1 MLSSPRS
8 AVESRYRSSGLTRI
22 SGAETHPSQKPRLL
36 SGDHWSAATE
46 RRGKSFA
53 RTDGTLT
60 AAFLA
65 RGFLHLSLPSPL
77 LDILGRALQEILN
90 RALALDPAAA
100 ARLRALSG
108 RSVELTWSTA
118 DIGLRLAVED
128 GVVTVGPRH
137 GQGSADLG
145 VSGSLAGLLSL
156 AGLGRGG
163 AGAGQRVDISGDAQ
177 LAREIEKIVRD
188 AAPDLEA
195 AFAQRFGD
203 TAGPVMA
210 RSFTGAWTWAR
221 ESAESLR
228 EDIGEYLVDESG
240 DVIGEV
246 ELASFNRDVDTLR
259 DRVERLDQSI
269 ARLRRA
275 GQQR

>member
-1 MLSSPRS
+1 M
-8 AVESRYRSSGLTRI
+8 
-22 SGAETHPSQKPRLL
+22 
-36 SGDHWSAATE
+36 D

-65 RGFLHLSLPSPL
+65 RRFLYLSLPSPL
-77 LDILGRALQEILN
+77 LDVLGRALQEILN

-108 RSVELTWSTA
+108 RSVELTWSTT
-118 DIGLRLAVED
+118 DLGVRLAVED
-128 GVVTVGPRH
+128 GVVTVGPRLAP
-137 GQGSADLG
+137 GSVDLG

-163 AGAGQRVDISGDAQ
+163 VGPGQRVNISGDAQ

-188 AAPDLEA
+188 ATPDLEGA
-195 AFAQRFGD
+195 LAQRFGD

-210 RSFTGAWTWAR
+210 RSLTGAWSWAR
-221 ESAESLR
+221 ASAESLR
-228 EDIGEYLVDESG
+228 EDIGEYLVEESG

-246 ELASFNRDVDTLR
+246 ELASFNRDVDQLR
-259 DRVERLDQSI
+259 DRVERLEQRV
-269 ARLRRA
+269 ARVKPA
-275 GQQR
+275 P